1 MEVDPTNNA
10 LLYFVSNGTIYRSN
24 NGGGSGKAMT
34 EGFSSSDNIYYWR
47 PLLLNPHDPTIL
59 YASSQFMYRLKAAPT
74 VNIPIWKAISP
85 NLTRNGYITDMD
97 IPQTNANWM
106 YTVSSDGKAYRSE
119 NISGTNLQWIDISA
133 GLPNRWLTSI
143 VADWDDNQTAY
154 VSASGFGT
162 GHAFMTTDAGQ
173 TWSNISGN
181 LPDIPAGAIVRSRTE
196 KNTIFLAMDFG
207 VWVTTDLGSSWS
219 QFGNGLPNVVAY
231 DMKLTPDN
239 TLLVGSYGRGMWAAS
254 TVLDGK
260 SAASAPSTVQLGQN
274 YPNPF
279 GPVTTIPF
287 SLPYVSDVRLSIY
300 DASGRIVSV
309 TNSRKYSA
317 GEHTISFKTH
327 SLPNGIYYYALD
339 VNDSRITKKMIFVR

>member
-1 MEVDPTNNA
+1 
-10 LLYFVSNGTIYRSN
+10 
-24 NGGGSGKAMT
+24 
-34 EGFSSSDNIYYWR
+34 
-47 PLLLNPHDPTIL
+47 
-59 YASSQFMYRLKAAPT
+59 
-74 VNIPIWKAISP
+74 
-85 NLTRNGYITDMD
+85 
-97 IPQTNANWM
+97 
-106 YTVSSDGKAYRSE
+106 
-119 NISGTNLQWIDISA
+119 
-133 GLPNRWLTSI
+133 
-143 VADWDDNQTAY
+143 
-154 VSASGFGT
+154 
-162 GHAFMTTDAGQ
+162 MTTDAGQ

-181 LPDIPAGAIVRSRTE
+181 LPDIPAGAIVRSRTD

-207 VWVTTDLGSSWS
+207 VWVTNDLGSSWS

-260 SAASAPSTVQLGQN
+260 SAASVPSTLQLGQN

-287 SLPYVSDVRLSIY
+287 SLPSVSNVRLSIY

-309 TNSRKYSA
+309 TNFGKYSA

-339 VNDSRITKKMIFVR
+339 VNDSRITRKMILIR